1 MKVIIVG
8 AGKVGYYLAK
18 NLSEHMHDVCVIDKD
33 KSKCK
38 IIANEIDNISVFCA
52 DGTTIAALENAG
64 VFEAQAIVGAT
75 GKDECNLV
83 ACQLAKSIYHVEKT
97 IARVNNPKNVEPI
110 KKLGVDI
117 VINSTNSITNLLER
131 EVDNKKIKQV
141 MSLSSSDSSINEIEL
156 PDNSKIAGKKLSQLD
171 LPHNMIII
179 SITRNGTLIIP
190 RGNTV
195 IEGGDRLLVLSE
207 NTLILDYKNI
217 FCL

>member
-1 MKVIIVG
+1 M
-8 AGKVGYYLAK
+8 
-18 NLSEHMHDVCVIDKD
+18 
-33 KSKCK
+33 
-38 IIANEIDNISVFCA
+38 
-52 DGTTIAALENAG
+52 
-64 VFEAQAIVGAT
+64 
-75 GKDECNLV
+75 